1 MTAFLRLSPILA
13 LFTVLACARPV
24 LAADITV
31 DQVKEKFDRE
41 GLTVKVGDTITF
53 SNSDP
58 VKHNLT
64 VITPD
69 EESKDLGMEAPGS
82 AVKYT
87 PAKPGTYDVRCSIHP
102 KMKMKIKVD

>member
-1 MTAFLRLSPILA
+1 MTATFRLSLSLITL
-13 LFTVLACARPV
+13 LACAGPA

-31 DQVKEKFDRE
+31 DQIKEKFDKD
-41 GLTVKVGDTITF
+41 GLAVKVGDTVIF

-64 VITPD
+64 VVTPD
-69 EESKDLGMEAPGS
+69 EESKDLGMEAPGTS
-82 AVKYT
+82 VKYT
-87 PAKPGTYDVRCSIHP
+87 PAKAGTYDVRCSIHP